1 MAVKVRSSAMKCAL
15 LILALLITAILLYLG
30 NWLLFDLLFNL
41 LVVVFLAAAVATVLS
56 HDRRFWTGF
65 FIVGG
70 GYFLVTLILSAGSRL
85 FTTYVL
91 TMISSNPNG
100 SGELEGWTSY
110 PLLTNMEDIAES
122 FSPFVAIGHCLF
134 SIWFAFGAGVLSTA
148 IFNRTDA
155 RAENK

>member
-1 MAVKVRSSAMKCAL
+1 MAVTVRSSVMKCAL
-15 LILALLITAILLYLG
+15 LILALLTTAILLYLG

-41 LVVVFLAAAVATVLS
+41 LVFVFLAAVVATVLS

-65 FIVGG
+65 AIVGG
-70 GYFLVTLILSAGSRL
+70 GYFLVSLILSAGSRL

-91 TMISSNPNG
+91 AMISSNPSG

-110 PLLTNMEDIAES
+110 PLLTNMEDLPES

-134 SIWFAFGAGVLSTA
+134 SIWFAVGAGILSTA
-148 IFNRTDA
+148 VFNPTDA